1 MARVSKKVSA
11 AQREAENA
19 PHRIW
24 KTAIYARLSDF
35 DDILRD
41 AESLEVQI
49 SYIKEYINHRDDL
62 MLLDVFADKRCTG
75 TNFDRPEFERLLK
88 ALQERKIDCIV
99 VKDFSRLGRNFV
111 ETGQY
116 LEQVFPLFGVRFIA
130 INDNYDSLNS
140 QSRDGMLVPIKS
152 MINEMYS
159 KDLSQKIQS
168 CFRSKEAR
176 GEIYTP
182 VPFGYKKDQ
191 KNHLIPDEEV
201 SDVVMQIF
209 LWKKS
214 GRKEREIAKKLSA
227 QGIPTPF
234 TRRCQLGY
242 MRNTSRV
249 KDPAWQ
255 PAFVTKVLEN
265 PVYTGTMIYNR
276 IAYDETYRKI
286 GQNPREDWRMVPDSH
301 PAIISW
307 ELFDEVSALREAE
320 QAVRDERK
328 KWCRQRREN
337 NPNIFKGRIFCKEC
351 GEKLVCHWQ
360 SDGLLYFYCK
370 FCHVSVSEKDLWNGI
385 HKELRQRME
394 EHKNLKKL
402 IQKNSGKSSLEA
414 KKAALNREMEQMAG
428 NIVRLES
435 QKRSGYEQY
444 VLGKLSKEKFL
455 ELKQGL
461 ENEIVEQKQEKSTK
475 EKEFA
480 LIQEELQQKKQT
492 VGSTE
497 VRLTADNLQQYVKKI
512 EVDRRKITCTE
523 FVF

>member
-19 PHRIW
+19 QHRIW

-35 DDILRD
+35 DDVLRD
-41 AESLEVQI
+41 TESLEVQI

-75 TNFDRPEFERLLK
+75 MNFDRPEFERLLK

-140 QSRDGMLVPIKS
+140 QNRDGMLVPIKS

-159 KDLSQKIQS
+159 KDLSQKSQS

-191 KNHLIPDEEV
+191 KNHLVLDEEV
-201 SDVVMQIF
+201 SDVVMRIF
-209 LWKKS
+209 LLKKS
-214 GRKEREIAKKLSA
+214 GMKEREIAKKLSA

-234 TRRCQLGY
+234 IRRCQLGY

-249 KDPAWQ
+249 KGPAWQ

-265 PVYTGTMIYNR
+265 PVYTGTMVYNR
-276 IAYDETYRKI
+276 IAYDEMY
-286 GQNPREDWRMVPDSH
+286 G
-301 PAIISW
+301 
-307 ELFDEVSALREAE
+307 
-320 QAVRDERK
+320 RK
-328 KWCRQRREN
+328 KQ
-337 NPNIFKGRIFCKEC
+337 
-351 GEKLVCHWQ
+351 
-360 SDGLLYFYCK
+360 D
-370 FCHVSVSEKDLWNGI
+370 
-385 HKELRQRME
+385 
-394 EHKNLKKL
+394 
-402 IQKNSGKSSLEA
+402 
-414 KKAALNREMEQMAG
+414 AG
-428 NIVRLES
+428 TE
-435 QKRSGYEQY
+435 RSG
-444 VLGKLSKEKFL
+444 
-455 ELKQGL
+455 
-461 ENEIVEQKQEKSTK
+461 
-475 EKEFA
+475 
-480 LIQEELQQKKQT
+480 
-492 VGSTE
+492 
-497 VRLTADNLQQYVKKI
+497 NLL
-512 EVDRRKITCTE
+512 DS
-523 FVF
+523 